1 MVRPKVIE
9 FLSNN
14 LLNKVQLILKCD
26 LEKKDGYTDTTFFR
40 SKQHS
45 LLQSSDLE
53 EVYDIVSKEIMKQF
67 DEYMGRDSGVTLKW
81 VQQLD
86 TTLSKYNPLDLSGSS
101 YILLPRKV
109 ALTKG
114 VVNMKN
120 KDEQCFK
127 WSVTRFLNPVKTNG
141 DRITPLL
148 REQSKELNWMGVRFP
163 TPVTGNSI
171 SNFEENNK
179 MGVLVI
185 GYDENEKYVPLRV
198 PGAKYEKVVHL
209 FYFSDGE
216 KSHYACVGSISRL
229 LSSSISKMN
238 QKVNI
243 CHYCLSLV
251 SKIGLEEHVRFCSK
265 HEPMKV
271 TMPEEGEKCYFKDY
285 KSTMWL
291 PVVIYADFETL
302 HKKVD
307 ETHGQTKLISK
318 HIPCAYSIVVV
329 SDLPN
334 FQTEPISYVGENAER
349 KFVKDLENIRDK
361 FHNKFA
367 RSRKMIFGSEER
379 AKYDLQ
385 KECFACGEEFTFNH
399 EKDAK

>member
-1 MVRPKVIE
+1 
-9 FLSNN
+9 
-14 LLNKVQLILKCD
+14 
-26 LEKKDGYTDTTFFR
+26 
-40 SKQHS
+40 
-45 LLQSSDLE
+45 
-53 EVYDIVSKEIMKQF
+53 
-67 DEYMGRDSGVTLKW
+67 
-81 VQQLD
+81 
-86 TTLSKYNPLDLSGSS
+86 
-101 YILLPRKV
+101 
-109 ALTKG
+109 
-114 VVNMKN
+114 
-120 KDEQCFK
+120 
-127 WSVTRFLNPVKTNG
+127 
-141 DRITPLL
+141 
-148 REQSKELNWMGVRFP
+148 
-163 TPVTGNSI
+163 
-171 SNFEENNK
+171 

-185 GYDENEKYVPLRV
+185 GYDENENYVPLRV

-216 KSHYACVGSISRL
+216 KSHYACVGSISCL
-229 LSSSISKMN
+229 LSSSISKIN

-334 FQTEPISYVGENAER
+334 FQMEPISYVGENAER
-349 KFVKDLENIRDK
+349 KFVKDLEDIRDK

-399 EKDAK
+399 EKGCKVRDHCHFTGKFRGALHNVCNLKAKRSWRIPIFFHNLSSFDSHLFVKELSDDGNTNVNAIPENEQRYISFEKR